1 MTIYVDYIFF
11 INFLFD
17 LILLYG
23 INIILKRN
31 TSRTRLLLGSI
42 FGGLTIFILFI
53 SINGYIY
60 FFIKLLLGVI
70 MLLITFSFKS
80 FKYTFTNFIYLI
92 LLSIILGGSLFF
104 INNQLGNKSTG
115 IILFTNGFNLNNII
129 VLLSSLLIIE
139 LYSYIN
145 KVYKNNISN
154 IYSVILYNKNQT
166 FKLSAYLDT
175 GNNLYDPYFNKPI
188 LILNKNIN
196 IFKIY
201 KNWFNKEIIGKDENK
216 SKLGLSII
224 ASRLSFLYS
233 FDRNWT
239 KDYIISYIITNIIS
253 LIICFAIVSIL
264 GRSLINMY
272 SYPEYMVLKKIQ
284 ISSFIENVENFISL
298 LWLFDLYYLTSYSI
312 KKINGILT
320 TKIGTVL
327 IFLITVIDSFVIN
340 NNYEYLLYIYK
351 RVPYILYI
359 LVIPI
364 LILAN
369 KKRVN

>member
-1 MTIYVDYIFF
+1 MTIYIDYIFF

-31 TSRTRLLLGSI
+31 ASRIRLLLGSI
-42 FGGLTIFILFI
+42 FGGFTIFILFI

-92 LLSIILGGSLFF
+92 LLSVILGGSLFF

-115 IILFTNGFNLNNII
+115 VILFTNGFNLNNII
-129 VLLSSLLIIE
+129 VLLGSLLIIE
-139 LYSYIN
+139 LYYYIN
-145 KVYKNNISN
+145 KIYKNNISN

-196 IFKIY
+196 ILYDSFIIVPYNTISGKGLMKCIFCDKLYIKDIGY
-201 KNWFNKEIIGKDENK
+201 KYNVLI
-216 SKLGLSII
+216 GLSNDKFHLYDTDII
-224 ASRLSFLYS
+224 LH
-233 FDRNWT
+233 
-239 KDYIISYIITNIIS
+239 KE
-253 LIICFAIVSIL
+253 
-264 GRSLINMY
+264 M
-272 SYPEYMVLKKIQ
+272 
-284 ISSFIENVENFISL
+284 IE
-298 LWLFDLYYLTSYSI
+298 W
-312 KKINGILT
+312 K
-320 TKIGTVL
+320 
-327 IFLITVIDSFVIN
+327 
-340 NNYEYLLYIYK
+340 
-351 RVPYILYI
+351 
-359 LVIPI
+359 
-364 LILAN
+364 
-369 KKRVN
+369 

>member
-1 MTIYVDYIFF
+1 MTIYIDYIFF

-92 LLSIILGGSLFF
+92 LLSIILGGFLFF

-115 IILFTNGFNLNNII
+115 VILFTNGFNLNNII

-139 LYSYIN
+139 LYYYIN
-145 KVYKNNISN
+145 KIYKNNISN
-154 IYSVILYNKNQT
+154 IYNVILYNKNQT
-166 FKLSAYLDT
+166 FKLTAYLDT

-188 LILNKNIN
+188 L
-196 IFKIY
+196 Y
-201 KNWFNKEIIGKDENK
+201 
-216 SKLGLSII
+216 
-224 ASRLSFLYS
+224 
-233 FDRNWT
+233 
-239 KDYIISYIITNIIS
+239 
-253 LIICFAIVSIL
+253 
-264 GRSLINMY
+264 
-272 SYPEYMVLKKIQ
+272 
-284 ISSFIENVENFISL
+284 
-298 LWLFDLYYLTSYSI
+298 
-312 KKINGILT
+312 
-320 TKIGTVL
+320 
-327 IFLITVIDSFVIN
+327 
-340 NNYEYLLYIYK
+340 
-351 RVPYILYI
+351 
-359 LVIPI
+359 
-364 LILAN
+364 
-369 KKRVN
+369 

>member
-1 MTIYVDYIFF
+1 MTIYIDYIFF

-80 FKYTFTNFIYLI
+80 FKYTFTNFIYLM
-92 LLSIILGGSLFF
+92 LLSIILGGFLFF

-139 LYSYIN
+139 IYYYIN
-145 KVYKNNISN
+145 KIYKNNISN
-154 IYSVILYNKNQT
+154 IYSVILYNKNQI

-196 IFKIY
+196 IFI
-201 KNWFNKEIIGKDENK
+201 
-216 SKLGLSII
+216 
-224 ASRLSFLYS
+224 
-233 FDRNWT
+233 
-239 KDYIISYIITNIIS
+239 
-253 LIICFAIVSIL
+253 
-264 GRSLINMY
+264 
-272 SYPEYMVLKKIQ
+272 
-284 ISSFIENVENFISL
+284 
-298 LWLFDLYYLTSYSI
+298 
-312 KKINGILT
+312 
-320 TKIGTVL
+320 
-327 IFLITVIDSFVIN
+327 
-340 NNYEYLLYIYK
+340 
-351 RVPYILYI
+351 
-359 LVIPI
+359 
-364 LILAN
+364 
-369 KKRVN
+369 